1 MSFYQRSNAWLGYDR
16 ATEMVDTPQEW
27 KSYVKKRE
35 EIYERLLPGYVDHNM
50 KSEAMWLLR
59 GRYASGEDIGIRVS
73 PGDICWLDYGQT
85 FNNEMGYQ
93 HFGLVLSLCN
103 RKAVVVPVTSNEE
116 MYRKAKEKRYPH
128 LMRIGMPAGLRKKST
143 LFLNDLRYINTARI
157 LEKRAHIDTDSELF
171 REICD
176 RIEDNLFSSVRGAH
190 KKS

>member
-103 RKAVVVPVTSNEE
+103 KKALIVPLTSNRHAYE
-116 MYRKAKEKRYPH
+116 KAGDPSHPCPH
-128 LMRIGMPAGLRKKST
+128 LMRIGQLEGLHRPST
-143 LFLNDLRYINTARI
+143 LFLNDLRFVNTARI
-157 LEKRAHIDTDSELF
+157 LEIRAHLDPDSELF
-171 REICD
+171 QLILS
-176 RIEDNLFSSVRGAH
+176 RIEAIVSGG
-190 KKS
+190 